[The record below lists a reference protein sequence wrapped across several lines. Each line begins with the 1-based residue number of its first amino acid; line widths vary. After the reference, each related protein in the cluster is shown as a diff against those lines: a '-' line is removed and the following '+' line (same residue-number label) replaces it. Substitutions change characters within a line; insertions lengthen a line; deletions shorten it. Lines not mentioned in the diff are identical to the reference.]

1 MCRPSEITQNC
12 ICIWQCR
19 QYRYEQKL
27 ARLLWKVDLKD
38 VQLDNKENIN
48 MIGWSAAENDIRRKQ
63 KVSATNGH
71 FGGGGSVVGSFL
83 PVPAF
88 FPESLETMAK
98 RRKSSSVSKRLDAF
112 SRLLCCVRVQC
123 YTC

>member
-1 MCRPSEITQNC
+1 MPLVSESRCLFWYTVIVAPFREQNC
-12 ICIWQCR
+12 IWQRR

-63 KVSATNGH
+63 KVSVACGGG
-71 FGGGGSVVGSFL
+71 FGGSGGVGSFL

-88 FPESLETMAK
+88 FPESLESLAK
-98 RRKSSSVSKRLDAF
+98 RRKSSSVSKQ
-112 SRLLCCVRVQC
+112 V
-123 YTC
+123 